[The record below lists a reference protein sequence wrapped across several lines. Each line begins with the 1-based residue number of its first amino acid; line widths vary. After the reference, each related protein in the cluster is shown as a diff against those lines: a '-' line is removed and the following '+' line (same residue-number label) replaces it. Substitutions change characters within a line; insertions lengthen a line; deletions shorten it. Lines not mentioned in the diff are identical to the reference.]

1 MDIRDRRL
9 KARLSKWSTC
19 SVETKRG
26 LVKPR
31 KVIMFKR
38 FLSYYEPQ
46 MGLFVADTVCALVL
60 AAIDLAFPIILRN
73 LTGGLFT
80 QGQAAIMQALGMI
93 AVGLVLMY
101 AVRCACRYFVSY
113 WGHVMGAR
121 MESKM
126 REDLF
131 DQYERFSFAYFDRN
145 SSGDMMSRVVNDLFD
160 ICEAAHHVPEWI
172 IICGIE
178 IIGSFVILFTIAP
191 VLALA
196 MAVVTAAFAAI
207 MFWQNMRMREVFSDN
222 RKKISGINAQLQDS
236 LAGMRVVKSFA
247 NEETE
252 RFKFRASNN
261 RYLSSKENMYHA
273 MGVYTATYGLLSG
286 VLYVIVVLLGGWL
299 VAQGQLQAV
308 DMATFALYISLF
320 CTPLETLV
328 NSAETYQKAI
338 AGFKRMDEVLSTA
351 PDIQDKPGATDL
363 QVTAGAVEYRD
374 VCFSYEDIELGAGDG
389 GRPVI
394 DHMNLSIKPG
404 QTIALVGPSGGGKS
418 TTCSLLPRF
427 YDVATGSIS
436 IDGQDVRDVTQQS
449 LRRAIGLVQ
458 QDVYLFDGTI
468 GENIAYGK
476 PGATAGEIAEA
487 ARRAN
492 IDAFIE
498 SLPQGYDTVVGERG
512 SRLSGG
518 QKQRV
523 AIARVFLKNPK
534 ILILDEATSALDN
547 ESEEAVQES
556 LEELARGRTTIIIA
570 HRLST
575 IKHADEIATVEH
587 GRVVERG
594 THEQLRRPWRHL
606 CPLLSNAVRRC
617 ACARARL
624 IDMTGSLWL
633 TRTL

>member
-1 MDIRDRRL
+1 ML
-9 KARLSKWSTC
+9 
-19 SVETKRG
+19 
-26 LVKPR
+26 
-31 KVIMFKR
+31 KR
-38 FLSYYEPQ
+38 FLSYYKSQ

-101 AVRCACRYFVSY
+101 AIRCACRYFVSY

-178 IIGSFVILFTIAP
+178 IVGSFVILFAIAP

-196 MAVVTAAFAAI
+196 MAVVTAAFAVI

-247 NEETE
+247 NEEAE
-252 RFKFRASNN
+252 RSKFRASND

-351 PDIQDKPGATDL
+351 PDIQDKPNATDL

-374 VCFSYEDIELGAGDG
+374 VCFSYEDVELGAGEET
-389 GRPVI
+389 RPVI

-427 YDVATGSIS
+427 YDVADGSIS
-436 IDGQDVRDVTQQS
+436 IDGQDVHDVTQQS

-476 PGATAGEIAEA
+476 PGATAEEIAEA

-492 IDAFIE
+492 IDTFIE

-594 THEQLRRPWRHL
+594 THEE
-606 CPLLSNAVRRC
+606 LLARGGTYARYYRMQFEG
-617 ACARARL
+617 ARAHEL
-624 IDMTGSLWL
+624 D
-633 TRTL
+633 